1 MPEEQ
6 EISEEAA
13 APVEAAQKEVVAEQV
28 EPPQQQDVDIDSLPE
43 NIKEYIHELREEAK
57 DRRKAHEPYKEA
69 FKDYNDAEKDYLLNM
84 VTTLSTNQPAGA
96 TACLLY
102 TF

>member
-43 NIKEYIHELREEAK
+43 NIKEYIHELR
-57 DRRKAHEPYKEA
+57 
-69 FKDYNDAEKDYLLNM
+69 
-84 VTTLSTNQPAGA
+84 
-96 TACLLY
+96 
-102 TF
+102 